1 MDDNELENEREK
13 REHELEL
20 AKLQHPRSGWDSF
33 WEMIGDN
40 IFWVF
45 LIIGGIVAAY
55 VKIKTGHDFSF

>member
-20 AKLQHPRSGWDSF
+20 AKLEYPRGWESF

-40 IFWVF
+40 LLWIF
-45 LIIGGIVAAY
+45 LIISAIVVSV
-55 VKIKTGHDFSF
+55 VKIKTSQNWSF